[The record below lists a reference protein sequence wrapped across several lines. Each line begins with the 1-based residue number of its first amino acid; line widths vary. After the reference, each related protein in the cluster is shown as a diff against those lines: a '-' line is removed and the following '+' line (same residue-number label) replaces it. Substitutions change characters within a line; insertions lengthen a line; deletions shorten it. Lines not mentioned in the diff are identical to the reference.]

1 MWNKNERT
9 DTTEIWWE
17 ILETNLVIQVRRE
30 TSRRFRFQGL
40 ADAAIQDWS
49 NISLAVEPVS
59 P

>member
-1 MWNKNERT
+1 MWNKNDRT

-40 ADAAIQDWS
+40 ADGANQDWS